1 MVWVTNS
8 MSGCRIAS
16 STQRSYHLETRMYKV
31 YPPPFSSRS
40 RLTTSDAVRYPC
52 LQMEEAGLPAATARL
67 GRPQAPDRE
76 PQRVHGTD
84 ADQPEEGG
92 EVAGHYVCRVVHPEV
107 EPGKA
112 DQEHSE
118 YS

>member
-16 STQRSYHLETRMYKV
+16 STMRSYHLKTRMYNV
-31 YPPPFSSRS
+31 YPPS
-40 RLTTSDAVRYPC
+40 LV
-52 LQMEEAGLPAATARL
+52 LPVAAARL
-67 GRPQAPDRE
+67 GRPQPPDGE

-92 EVAGHYVCRVVHPEV
+92 EVASRYVCRVVHPEV
-107 EPGKA
+107 KPGKA
-112 DQEHSE
+112 DQEHDEHS
-118 YS
+118 